1 MNPALLGVL
10 VAGGVVLVED
20 EPKVT
25 PRVPTPKPGTG
36 TVTPDPTAPRSYAG
50 IRLAAKPTQYAPGTG
65 VGSIPNSTVTTKPP
79 LVYASPATTASGMD
93 AETEAAIRARLE
105 EEYNALS
112 GEAKRAA
119 CERLKDQFPDDSNV
133 QALDCANADFQ
144 KVLNVVGAAIGTAV
158 CGPACGALGVLAA
171 QYFGEDINQL
181 WNDYV
186 ADVWNAPADHD
197 TETLSLA
204 QACAR
209 GDAATKAYLK
219 QQAIS
224 RGIKPPPECG

>member
-1 MNPALLGVL
+1 MNPLFTGVL
-10 VAGGVVLVED
+10 AAGGVYVATSD
-20 EPKVT
+20 EASGGAGGSK
-25 PRVPTPKPGTG
+25 PRVPDPKPGT
-36 TVTPDPTAPRSYAG
+36 TRFSSWSFRSA
-50 IRLAAKPTQYAPGTG
+50 TYAPGTG
-65 VGSIPNSTVTTKPP
+65 VGDIPNLSAVMSSP
-79 LVYASPATTASGMD
+79 L
-93 AETEAAIRARLE
+93 IRAQNTSSPNGLSAEAELAIKDKLRA
-105 EEYNALS
+105 EYEKLS

-133 QALDCANADFQ
+133 QALNCADATFQ
-144 KVLNVVGAAIGTAV
+144 QVLNVVGAAIGTAV
-158 CGPACGALGVLAA
+158 CGPACGALGVIAA
-171 QYFGEDINQL
+171 QYFGEDINEL

-186 ADVWNAPADHD
+186 AGVWSAPADHT

-224 RGIKPPPECG
+224 RGITPPKECG